1 MIASDL
7 PVLLNLYTQIAPGE
21 LFRLLQR
28 NLGLTKRTGIYTPR
42 VVIWMMMAQRLSGR
56 GSLTDAVE
64 ELAMGKLDGLL
75 SHCKRVR
82 EHRISLATGGYCQ
95 ARENLPKILIERSV
109 DEILQRMRNQLGER
123 MPLLEQPVY
132 VLDGSSVQLEYC
144 ADLKKAY
151 PPASNQHGASH
162 WPILRVV
169 VLQDV
174 ETAMAQKPCWGPM
187 YGPHAVSEQALAE
200 QALDP
205 LAPGAVIIGDRNF
218 GIFGTA
224 YAAQEKGHQVV
235 IRLTAERAKRLLG
248 RPISQTGDYA
258 VEWRASRWDRT
269 GAANRPQDA
278 LVRGRLI
285 AERVG
290 RGKSKQW
297 LYLFTTLTMAPQQ
310 VMDLYGKRW
319 NVETD
324 LRSLKQT
331 VRLQRISVQSV
342 DMMEKEILAA
352 TLAYNLVRMI
362 MQVAARNV
370 GLNPR
375 QLSFTY
381 AYNIVQIGISDV
393 LSAPTEMQ
401 QIEAMERIVELV
413 GRCKLPNRHKRR
425 SFPRAIW
432 GHATTYP
439 RREKTK

>member
-1 MIASDL
+1 MIASDM

-42 VVIWMMMAQRLSGR
+42 VVIWMMIAQRLSGR
-56 GSLTDAVE
+56 GSLADAVG

-75 SHCKRVR
+75 SRCKRVQ
-82 EHRISLATGGYCQ
+82 EHRISVATGGYCQ
-95 ARENLPKILIERSV
+95 ARENLPKMLLERSV
-109 DEILQRMRNQLGER
+109 DEILQRMRNQLNEC
-123 MPLLEQPVY
+123 MPLLEKPVY
-132 VLDGSSVQLEYC
+132 VLDGSSMQLEHC
-144 ADLKKAY
+144 AELKKAY
-151 PPASNQHGASH
+151 PPAPNQYGASH

-174 ETAMAQKPCWGPM
+174 ETGMAQKPCWGPM
-187 YGPHAVSEQALAE
+187 YGPQAVSEQALAE
-200 QALDP
+200 RTLDP
-205 LAPGAVIIGDRNF
+205 LGPGAVIMGDRNF

-224 YAAQEKGHQVV
+224 YAAHQRGHQVV
-235 IRLTAERAKRLLG
+235 IRLTADRAKRLLG
-248 RPISQTGDYA
+248 KPISQPGDYA
-258 VEWRASRWDRT
+258 VEWRASRWDRS
-269 GAANRPQDA
+269 GASNRPQTA

-285 AERVG
+285 AWRVG
-290 RGKSKQW
+290 RGRSKQW
-297 LYLFTTLTMAPQQ
+297 LFLFTTLTSAAQE
-310 VMDLYGKRW
+310 VVDLYGKRW

-352 TLAYNLVRMI
+352 ALAYNLVRMI
-362 MQVAARNV
+362 MQRAARTA
-370 GLNPR
+370 GLNAR

-381 AYNIVQIGISDV
+381 AYSIVQIGISDV
-393 LSAPTEMQ
+393 LAAPTEAQ
-401 QIEAMERIVELV
+401 QIEELERIIRLV
-413 GRCKLPNRHKRR
+413 SRCKLPNRHKRR